1 MKFVPDE
8 PEKRKVI
15 YFEDAT
21 RDAGYAGY
29 TSKRNE
35 ETLVG
40 EITTAL
46 NRLGCRLTQWYTGKF
61 VDEFKNQR
69 RGFVFEFSQ
78 PSPHGNLPGIIRV
91 AALPLRNYS
100 DTKDA
105 QARRMALFQLRDYLV
120 AAFQFS
126 TMSVGFAP
134 IVPFMLNKNGET
146 VSEVWLDMYDPSR
159 TLPAPKDIEPEV
171 VEGEISET

>member
-1 MKFVPDE
+1 MQFVPDE
-8 PEKRKVI
+8 AKKKNAI

-29 TSKRNE
+29 TSKRSE
-35 ETLVG
+35 DTLIS
-40 EITTAL
+40 EITTSL
-46 NRLGCRLTQWYTGKF
+46 NRLGCKLTNWYTGKF
-61 VDEFKNQR
+61 VDEFKNTR
-69 RGFVFEFSQ
+69 RGFVFEFT
-78 PSPHGNLPGIIRV
+78 SPARTGGNLPGIIRV
-91 AALPLRNYS
+91 AALPLRQFT

-134 IVPFMLNKNGET
+134 IVPFMLNDKGET
-146 VSEVWLDMYDPSR
+146 VSEVWLERFDPGH
-159 TLPAPKDIEPEV
+159 TLPAPADDV
-171 VEGEISET
+171 VESE